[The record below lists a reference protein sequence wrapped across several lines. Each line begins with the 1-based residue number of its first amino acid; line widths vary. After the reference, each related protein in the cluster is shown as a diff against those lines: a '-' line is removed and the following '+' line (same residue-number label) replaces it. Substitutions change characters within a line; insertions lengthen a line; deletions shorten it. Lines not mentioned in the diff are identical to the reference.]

1 MSWVKLE
8 YILQFNWRTQP
19 NLITCTTTCQPNLDP
34 TCSVGFSELKFCA
47 YIHVMGGTLS
57 KMDPT
62 GSDPCD
68 PTFDFGKFWGRQF
81 SHINWTGYEPGCSLR

>member
-1 MSWVKLE
+1 MSWVKVE

-34 TCSVGFSELKFCA
+34 TCFVH
-47 YIHVMGGTLS
+47 IHVMGGTLS
-57 KMDPT
+57 KMDTT

-81 SHINWTGYEPGCSLR
+81 SHINWTGYEPGYSLR